1 MESSSPDSPH
11 LLLLHEDDNVLV
23 LVQPLRVGDAYTLG
37 GETYHS
43 TLDLGIGHKI
53 ARRNIQTG
61 EKILKYGV
69 PIGSAYTSIQTGDHV
84 HLHNLRSDYLP
95 TYTLDKDH
103 KYAAPSH

>member
-1 MESSSPDSPH
+1 MESSSNAGSH
-11 LLLLHEDDNVLV
+11 LLLLHENDNVLV

-37 GETYHS
+37 GETFLS
-43 TLDLGIGHKI
+43 ALDLGIGHKI
-53 ARRNIQTG
+53 ARRNIQPG

-69 PIGSAYTSIQTGDHV
+69 PIGSAFTSIRAGDHV
-84 HLHNLRSDYLP
+84 HLHNLKSDYLP

>member
-1 MESSSPDSPH
+1 MESSSPNSPH

-23 LVQPLRVGDAYTLG
+23 LVQPLRAGDTYTLG
-37 GETYHS
+37 GKSYHS
-43 TLDLGIGHKI
+43 ALDLGIGHKI